1 MGVLSSFI
9 HGRRVAL
16 LTELVTEEINSKTQ
30 SKGIGLFCSYN
41 PICMLAL
48 IRLYCHCN
56 KIAMKYCIKASIFLI
71 CRFFAVLAHYP
82 KEKKDE
88 RYYSFS
94 ENNTTCYCFDGTAR
108 RRC

>member
-16 LTELVTEEINSKTQ
+16 LTELVAEKINSKTQ
-30 SKGIGLFCSYN
+30 SKGNGLFCAYN

-56 KIAMKYCIKASIFLI
+56 KIAMKYCIKASIFFDLSLF
-71 CRFFAVLAHYP
+71 C
-82 KEKKDE
+82 
-88 RYYSFS
+88 SFS
-94 ENNTTCYCFDGTAR
+94 TLPEGKKR
-108 RRC
+108 